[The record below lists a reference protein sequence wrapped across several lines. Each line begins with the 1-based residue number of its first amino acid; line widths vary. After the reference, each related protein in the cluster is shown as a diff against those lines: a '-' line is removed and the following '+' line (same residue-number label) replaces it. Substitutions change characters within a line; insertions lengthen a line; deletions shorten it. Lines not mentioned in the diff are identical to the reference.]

1 MNSDANPRRRA
12 PLTQEQMAR
21 RQDQAV
27 EFTRY
32 VVGDDDLADELEG
45 LSVEEYAERRR
56 IALADATEKEG
67 NTIMQRNPVKQL
79 ESENE
84 AFAAQLDEIKDGL
97 EDLLDP
103 SLSREK
109 IVKGLQALMED
120 QFPEDDGQTE
130 EQE

>member
-1 MNSDANPRRRA
+1 
-12 PLTQEQMAR
+12 MAR

-32 VVGDDDLADELEG
+32 VVGDDDLADELDG
-45 LSVEEYAERRR
+45 LSVEEYAERRG
-56 IALADATEKEG
+56 IAVADATEKAG
-67 NTIMQRNPVKQL
+67 NTIMQRNPVKHL
-79 ESENE
+79 EAENE

-97 EDLLDP
+97 DDLLDP

-120 QFPEDDGQTE
+120 QFPEDETQTE
-130 EQE
+130 EEE